1 VRRFLSLLSVAGVA
15 LFASTAHAA
24 TITDVITNDVLIASA
39 SQDQVGAPSDANE
52 AAWMFAQLNLYFG
65 DPNYSDGL
73 TYTKVEPGSSGD
85 AGDWDPVDGT
95 DWWAFDFGP
104 LLEPVAFLVKTG
116 GPSTATTFFLYA
128 NLDALRY
135 AVVSLSDFTSAGTV
149 TVGVISHLSYVEGQ
163 WVEGQREVNE
173 PVTLALF
180 GLGLLGG
187 VYRLRRRFA

>member
-1 VRRFLSLLSVAGVA
+1 MEERLRRFLSLLSVAGVA
-15 LFASTAHAA
+15 LFASTAQAL
-24 TITDVITNDVLIASA
+24 TITDVVTNDFLITSA
-39 SQDQVGAPSDANE
+39 SQNEVGAPNDENE

-73 TYTKVEPGSSGD
+73 TYTKIDPGSSGE

-116 GPSTATTFFLYA
+116 GSPSATTVFLFE

-135 AVVSLSDFTSAGTV
+135 AVVSLSDLSSTGAV
-149 TVGVISHLSYVEGQ
+149 TVGVISHLSYVDR
-163 WVEGQREVNE
+163 QREVAE
-173 PVTLALF
+173 PMTLALF

-187 VYRLRRRFA
+187 AHRLRRRLA